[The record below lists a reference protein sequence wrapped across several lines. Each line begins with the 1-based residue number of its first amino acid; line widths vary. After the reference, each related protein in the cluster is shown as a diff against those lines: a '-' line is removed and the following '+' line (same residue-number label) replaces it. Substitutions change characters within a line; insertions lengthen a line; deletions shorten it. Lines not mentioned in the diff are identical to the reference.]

1 MRKTRG
7 SRLLP
12 VVRLVVAALLVASGI
27 VAGVAGQTKPL
38 RRGTQKATKSA
49 KPAAA
54 AINFEQVKGQADQ
67 AREAG
72 RIEEAIGLYQKAV
85 MAQPTWIDGWWY
97 LGTLHYDRD
106 EYKQAAG
113 AFQRVSVLQ
122 PGLGAPLAMLGLCE
136 FRLGEYDSS
145 LTHLRQGR
153 RAGVGDNQSTGEM
166 GRVMRYHEGQL
177 LLLKGD
183 FETAQ
188 NIFGVL
194 SYDNVTT
201 EDLFIGHGLASLRLA
216 MLPSQVKADYRDRNL
231 IRRAGF
237 AEHLYAQKNFGDAQR
252 EYEQLVADYPRS
264 PGVQYAYGKFMI
276 NQRNDE
282 AAVDAFVREIE
293 VSPSHALARL
303 QIAYIKLRNRE
314 AAAGL
319 RYAREAVNLNPRLSL
334 GHYVLGRS
342 LLETGE
348 TAESIA
354 ELEVARKLSPNEPR
368 IHFVLSRAYAKAGRK
383 AEADQARET
392 FVRLNKLV
400 EESVAQGNLRGE
412 VISEGPER
420 P

>member
-1 MRKTRG
+1 MRKMSGPGLALALAGVLTVADISILAGQASPGSG
-7 SRLLP
+7 SRP
-12 VVRLVVAALLVASGI
+12 VGRKAPVKSKGAA
-27 VAGVAGQTKPL
+27 
-38 RRGTQKATKSA
+38 KSTA
-49 KPAAA
+49 P
-54 AINFEQVKGQADQ
+54 INLEQIKVQADQ
-67 AREAG
+67 ARESG
-72 RIEEAIGLYQKAV
+72 KIEEAILLYQKAV
-85 MAQPTWIDGWWY
+85 TAQPTWIDGWWY

-106 EYKQAAG
+106 EYQQAAA
-113 AFQRVSVLQ
+113 AFQRTSALQ
-122 PGLGAPLAMLGLCE
+122 PGIGSPLAMLGLCE
-136 FRLGEYDSS
+136 FRLAEYDSA

-153 RAGVGDNQSTGEM
+153 RAGVGDNQEL

-216 MLPSQVKADYRDRNL
+216 MLPSLVTSNYRDRNL

-282 AAVDAFVREIE
+282 AAITAFEKEIE

-303 QIAYIKLRNRE
+303 QIAYIRLRNRD
-314 AAAGL
+314 AAGGL

-334 GHYVLGRS
+334 AHYVLGRA

-348 TAESIA
+348 AAESIV
-354 ELEVARKLSPNEPR
+354 ELEVARRLSPNEPR
-368 IHFVLSRAYAKAGRK
+368 IYFVLSRAYARVGRK

-392 FVRLNKLV
+392 FARLNKLV
-400 EESVAQGNLRGE
+400 EEAAAQGNLRGE
-412 VISEGPER
+412 VINEGPER